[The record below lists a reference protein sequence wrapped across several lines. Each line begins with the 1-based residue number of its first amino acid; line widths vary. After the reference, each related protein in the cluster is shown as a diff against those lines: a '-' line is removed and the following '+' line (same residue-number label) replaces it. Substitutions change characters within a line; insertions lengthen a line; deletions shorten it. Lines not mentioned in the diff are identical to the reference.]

1 MANFQ
6 VPQFLDSG
14 DKILGPLNLRQFGY
28 ALGGFMLSVII
39 FSIINQYYPNAGL
52 YGFLPAVPVAGLAA
66 YAALGKYNGR
76 DADFYIIRFVIFAL
90 KPRFLTYSRL
100 PETSDLDAK
109 LGEWTEAKIKERW
122 AKRLADQKTE
132 ETDPTYKFKVAA
144 ATDKASTIRGLGQ
157 LLDKTVANANI
168 NYAMAEARRQELQDK
183 IEGNPPKRIGPQVRT
198 APKTPKV
205 QNQNYFN

>member
-1 MANFQ
+1 MASFQ

-28 ALGGFMLSVII
+28 ALGGFMISVMI
-39 FSIINQYYPNAGL
+39 FSIVNAYYPSAGL

-76 DADFYIIRFVIFAL
+76 DADFYIVRFVIFAI
-90 KPRFLTYSRL
+90 KPRFLKYSRL
-100 PETSDLDAK
+100 PDTADLDSK
-109 LGEWTEAKIKERW
+109 LNDWTEAKIKERW

-132 ETDPTYKFKVAA
+132 SNDPTHKFNVAA

-168 NYAMAEARRQELQDK
+168 NYAMAEAKRQALQLQ
-183 IEGNPPKRIGPQVRT
+183 IEGEAPKRVGPQVRT
-198 APKTPKV
+198 APKLPEV